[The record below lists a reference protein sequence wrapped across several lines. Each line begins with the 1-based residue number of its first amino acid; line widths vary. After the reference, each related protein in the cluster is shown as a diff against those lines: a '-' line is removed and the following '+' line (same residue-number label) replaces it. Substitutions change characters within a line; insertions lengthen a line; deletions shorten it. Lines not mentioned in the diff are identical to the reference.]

1 VAHDDSRLAVVAY
14 PSAEEVQGVHQASFD
29 GVAVFLEIFV
39 RLWQGRFDKIDSADR
54 LSDQTGKRPWAAAEL
69 AA

>member
-1 VAHDDSRLAVVAY
+1 
-14 PSAEEVQGVHQASFD
+14 
-29 GVAVFLEIFV
+29 V